1 MFVDEVKIKVTS
13 GSGGNGIISYRRE
26 KYVEFGGPW
35 GGSGGHGG
43 DIIFV
48 GDEGMSTLLD
58 FRYNRH
64 IKGQAGE
71 KGMSKGMNG
80 KNAPNTYIRV
90 PVGSTVFDDDLGKV
104 IGDIT
109 EHNQELIVAKGG
121 RGGRGN
127 CALATHKNPAPAV
140 CEKGEPGRE
149 KNIRIELKV
158 LADCGL
164 VGFPSVGKSTLISSV
179 TNSRPKIAEY
189 HFTTLQPNL
198 GVVGVPDGR
207 SFVIADLPGLIE
219 GASQGL
225 GLGLEFLRHIERCRV
240 IVHVIDMASTEGRD
254 PYNDYVVI
262 NKELESY
269 KFDLLKRP
277 MIVVANK
284 MDLEGA
290 SENLEKFKKQIG
302 ENVEIFPI
310 SAYTKEG
317 LTPLLYKIRDL
328 LDVTPDFKMY
338 DEDDYVVEYTFT
350 PDEVKYTID
359 LVDGVYQITGA
370 GLKRLFEMTDF
381 SSYEATRR
389 FARQLKMMGIDDELR
404 RLGVKSGDVV
414 RIFDYEFEFID

>member
-1 MFVDEVKIKVTS
+1 MFVDEVKIKVIS

-35 GGSGGHGG
+35 GGSGGNGG
-43 DIIFV
+43 SIIFV

-58 FRYNRH
+58 FRYNRI
-64 IKGQAGE
+64 IKGTPGE
-71 KGMSKGMNG
+71 RGMSKGMNG
-80 KNAPNTYIRV
+80 KNAIDTYVKV
-90 PVGSTVFDDDLGKV
+90 PLGSTVFDNDLNKV

-109 EHNQELIVAKGG
+109 ENNQELVVCKGG

-127 CALATHKNPAPAV
+127 IAFATHKNPCPAI
-140 CEKGEPGRE
+140 CEKGEAGIE

-164 VGFPSVGKSTLISSV
+164 VGYPSVGKSTLISSIS
-179 TNSRPKIAEY
+179 NSRPKIAAY
-189 HFTTLQPNL
+189 HFTTLNPNL

-207 SFVIADLPGLIE
+207 SFVVADLPGLIE

-240 IVHVIDMASTEGRD
+240 IVHVVDMAAVDGRD
-254 PYNDYVVI
+254 PYDDYVKI
-262 NKELESY
+262 RKELETY

-277 MIVVANK
+277 EVIVANK
-284 MDLEGA
+284 MDLPGA
-290 SENLEKFKKQIG
+290 KENLEKFKKLV
-302 ENVEIFPI
+302 NSEIFPI

-317 LTPLLYKIRDL
+317 LVPLLYKIRDL
-328 LDVTPDFKMY
+328 LDVTPNFIMY
-338 DEDDYVVEYTFT
+338 EDKDYVTEYNFT
-350 PDEVKYTID
+350 PEEEKYVIEK
-359 LVDGVYQITGA
+359 VNGVYNITGA

-389 FARQLKMMGIDDELR
+389 FARQLKVMGIDEELR
-404 RLGVKSGDVV
+404 KLGVQNGDLVK
-414 RIFDYEFEFID
+414 IFDYEFEFID

>member
-13 GSGGNGIISYRRE
+13 GAGGNGIISYRRE

-35 GGSGGHGG
+35 GGSGGNGG
-43 DIIFV
+43 DIVFV
-48 GDEGMSTLLD
+48 GEEGISTLLD

-64 IKGQAGE
+64 IKGEPGE
-71 KGMSKGMNG
+71 KGMSKGMDG
-80 KNAPNTYIRV
+80 KNALNTYIKV
-90 PVGSTVFDDDLGKV
+90 PLGSTVYDNDLNKV

-109 EHNQELIVAKGG
+109 EHGQELIVAKGG

-127 CALATHKNPAPAV
+127 VAFATHKNPAPAI
-140 CEKGEPGRE
+140 CEKGEAGVE

-164 VGFPSVGKSTLISSV
+164 VGFPSVGKSTLIAAVS
-179 TNSRPKIAEY
+179 NARPKIAAY
-189 HFTTLQPNL
+189 HFTTLVPNL

-219 GASQGL
+219 GANQGL
-225 GLGLEFLRHIERCRV
+225 GLGLQFLRHIERCRV
-240 IVHVIDMASTEGRD
+240 IVHVIDMSGSEGRD
-254 PYNDYVVI
+254 PYNDYLVI

-269 KFDLLKRP
+269 KYDLLKRP
-277 MIVVANK
+277 QIIVANK
-284 MDLEGA
+284 MDLPNAEK
-290 SENLEKFKKQIG
+290 NLEEFKKHVD
-302 ENVEIFPI
+302 VEVLPI

-328 LDVTPDFKMY
+328 LDVTKDFPLY
-338 DEDDYVVEYTFT
+338 EEEDYVMEYNFA
-350 PDEVKYTID
+350 PGEEKYKIE
-359 LVDGVYQITGA
+359 LNNGVYDITGA

-381 SSYEATRR
+381 TSYEATRR
-389 FARQLKMMGIDDELR
+389 FARQLRTMGIDAELR
-404 RLGVKSGDVV
+404 KLGVKNGDIV

>member
-1 MFVDEVKIKVTS
+1 MSVDEVKIKVIS

-35 GGSGGHGG
+35 GGSGGNGG
-43 DIIFV
+43 SIIFV

-58 FRYNRH
+58 FRYNRI
-64 IKGQAGE
+64 IKGTPGE
-71 KGMSKGMNG
+71 RGMSKGMNG
-80 KNAPNTYIRV
+80 KNAIDTYVKV
-90 PVGSTVFDDDLGKV
+90 PLGSTVFDNDLNKV

-109 EHNQELIVAKGG
+109 ENNQELVVCKGG

-127 CALATHKNPAPAV
+127 IAFATHKNPCPAI
-140 CEKGEPGRE
+140 CEKGEAGIE

-164 VGFPSVGKSTLISSV
+164 VGYPSVGKSTLISSIS
-179 TNSRPKIAEY
+179 NSRPKIAAY
-189 HFTTLQPNL
+189 HFTTLNPNL

-207 SFVIADLPGLIE
+207 SFVVADLPGLIE

-240 IVHVIDMASTEGRD
+240 IVHVVDMAAVDGRD
-254 PYNDYVVI
+254 PYDDYVKI
-262 NKELESY
+262 RKELETY

-277 MIVVANK
+277 EVIVANK
-284 MDLEGA
+284 MDLPGA
-290 SENLEKFKKQIG
+290 KENLEKFKKLV
-302 ENVEIFPI
+302 NSEIFPI

-317 LTPLLYKIRDL
+317 LVPLLYKIRDL
-328 LDVTPDFKMY
+328 LDVTPNFIMY
-338 DEDDYVVEYTFT
+338 EDKDYVTEYNFT
-350 PDEVKYTID
+350 PEEEKYVIEK
-359 LVDGVYQITGA
+359 VNGVYNITGA

-389 FARQLKMMGIDDELR
+389 FARQLKVMGIDEELR
-404 RLGVKSGDVV
+404 KLGVQNGDLVK
-414 RIFDYEFEFID
+414 IFDYEFEFID

>member
-13 GSGGNGIISYRRE
+13 GAGGNGIISYRRE

-35 GGSGGHGG
+35 GGSGGNGG
-43 DIIFV
+43 SIIFV

-64 IKGQAGE
+64 IKGNPGE
-71 KGMSKGMNG
+71 RGMSKGMNG
-80 KNAPNTYIRV
+80 KNALDTYVKV
-90 PVGSTVFDDDLGKV
+90 PLGSTIYDDDLNKV

-109 EHNQELIVAKGG
+109 ENNQEIVVAKGG

-127 CALATHKNPAPAV
+127 IAFATHKNPCPAI
-140 CEKGEPGRE
+140 CEKGEAGTE

-164 VGFPSVGKSTLISSV
+164 VGYPSVGKSTLISAIS
-179 TNSRPKIAEY
+179 NSKPKIAAY
-189 HFTTLQPNL
+189 HFTTLAPNL

-207 SFVIADLPGLIE
+207 SFVVADLPGLIE

-240 IVHVIDMASTEGRD
+240 IVHVIDMARTDGRD
-254 PYNDYVVI
+254 PYDDYVKI
-262 NKELESY
+262 RHELEEY
-269 KFDLLKRP
+269 KLDLLKRP
-277 MIVVANK
+277 EIIVANK
-284 MDLEGA
+284 MDVEGA
-290 SENLEKFKKQIG
+290 KENLEEFKKH
-302 ENVEIFPI
+302 VDKEIFPI

-328 LDVTPDFKMY
+328 LDVTPNFVMYEDKDFVK
-338 DEDDYVVEYTFT
+338 EYNFT
-350 PDEVKYTID
+350 PEEEKYKIEK
-359 LVDGVYQITGA
+359 VDGVYNITGS

-389 FARQLKMMGIDDELR
+389 FARQLKTMGIDEELR
-404 RLGVKSGDVV
+404 KLGVQNGDIVK
-414 RIFDYEFEFID
+414 IFDYEFEFID

>member
-13 GSGGNGIISYRRE
+13 GAGGNGIISYRRE
-26 KYVEFGGPW
+26 KYIEFGGPW
-35 GGSGGHGG
+35 GGSGGNGG
-43 DIIFV
+43 SIIFV

-64 IKGQAGE
+64 IKGIAGE

-80 KNAPNTYIRV
+80 KNAPNTYVKV
-90 PVGSTVFDDDLGKV
+90 PLGSTIYDDDLNKV

-109 EHNQELIVAKGG
+109 ENKQEIVVAMGG

-127 CALATHKNPAPAV
+127 IAFATHNNPAPAI
-140 CEKGEPGRE
+140 CEKGEPGLE

-164 VGFPSVGKSTLISSV
+164 VGYPSVGKSTLISAIS
-179 TNSRPKIAEY
+179 NSRPKIAAY
-189 HFTTLQPNL
+189 HFTTLNPNL

-207 SFVIADLPGLIE
+207 SFVVADLPGLIE

-240 IVHVIDMASTEGRD
+240 IVHVIDMAAVDGRD
-254 PYNDYVVI
+254 PYDDYVKI
-262 NKELESY
+262 RKELESY

-277 MIVVANK
+277 EIIVANK
-284 MDLEGA
+284 MDLESA
-290 SENLEKFKKQIG
+290 KKNLEEFKKK
-302 ENVEIFPI
+302 VDKEIFPI

-328 LDVTPDFKMY
+328 LDVTPNFTIY
-338 DEDDYVVEYTFT
+338 DESDYVQEFNFT
-350 PDEVKYTID
+350 PEETKFKIEV
-359 LVDGVYQITGA
+359 VDGVYNITGD
-370 GLKRLFEMTDF
+370 GLKRLFVMTDF
-381 SSYEATRR
+381 TSYEATRR
-389 FARQLKMMGIDDELR
+389 FARQLKSMGIDDELR
-404 RLGVKSGDVV
+404 RLGVKNGDLVK
-414 RIFDYEFEFID
+414 IFDYEFEFID